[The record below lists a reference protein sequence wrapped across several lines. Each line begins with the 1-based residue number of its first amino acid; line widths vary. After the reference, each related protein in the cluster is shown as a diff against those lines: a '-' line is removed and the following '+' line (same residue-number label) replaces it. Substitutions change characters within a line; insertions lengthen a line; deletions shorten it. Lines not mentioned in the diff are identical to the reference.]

1 MNTDIR
7 FYWGLF
13 LRRLPVLS
21 SIFVLCSAIGIGL
34 ALTLP
39 SRFFASARL
48 LVESAQIPDELAA
61 STVRTAATEQ
71 LQIIEQ
77 RLLTRANLI
86 DIANKFSVFA
96 GTTRMTPDEVVG
108 SMRAHTDIDTSSGR
122 DRATFM
128 TISFL
133 TNDPNIAANVVNEFV
148 TLVLNEDSV
157 RRQSLAEQTLD
168 FFQKEVARLNGELAN
183 RSAAIVSFKERNQ
196 DALPESLEFR
206 VDRQSRLQDQ
216 IIASTRNRAAMTEQR
231 NRMLA
236 LGSFT
241 QGNVNLTPAQQSL
254 RSARAE
260 LDQALT
266 IYSENNPRVRLLK
279 ARIALLESTAAA
291 EGGSAANTG
300 DPAKI
305 LFDLQLAEL
314 DQRAIYVDQQITRAQ
329 VEIEELKIAIEKTPE
344 NAIKLEVLERDYDN
358 SLGQYNSAVGNLAK
372 AQTGERI
379 EVLSK
384 GERISVIEQA
394 VPPTEPNSPNRPM
407 IAGGGVAL
415 GTALAVGLFFF
426 LELVNKTIRRPGDL
440 TAGLSIQPLATIPY
454 LETSGDKARRRAL
467 QTIVIAGLGIGIPIA
482 LWATHTFYMPLD
494 LLTDRVVDRL
504 GF

>member
-1 MNTDIR
+1 MNSDIR

-13 LRRLPVLS
+13 LRRLPVMA

-39 SRFFASARL
+39 SRFVASARL

-86 DIANKFSVFA
+86 DIANEFSVFGGA
-96 GTTRMTPDEVVG
+96 ARMTPDQVVTT
-108 SMRAHTDIDTSSGR
+108 MRDLTSIDRSSGR

-128 TISFL
+128 TISFRA
-133 TNDPNIAANVVNEFV
+133 TDPNLAANVVNEFV

-157 RRQSLAEQTLD
+157 RRQGLAEQTLD
-168 FFQKEVARLNGELAN
+168 FFEKEVNRLNEELAN
-183 RSAAIVSFKERNQ
+183 GSAQIVSFKERNQ
-196 DALPESLEFR
+196 DALPENLEFR
-206 VDRQSRLQDQ
+206 VNRLSRLQDQ
-216 IIASTRNRAAMTEQR
+216 IIAATRDRAALTEQR
-231 NRMLA
+231 NRLQA
-236 LGSFT
+236 LGSVT
-241 QGNVNLTPAQQSL
+241 QNNVTLSPAQQAL

-260 LDQALT
+260 LSQALT
-266 IYSENNPRVRLLK
+266 IYSENNPRVRVLK
-279 ARIALLESTAAA
+279 ARIAQLESAATA
-291 EGGSAANTG
+291 EGGGETNAE

-305 LFDLQLAEL
+305 LYDLQLAEL
-314 DQRAIYVDQQITRAQ
+314 DQRAVYLDSQIERAQ
-329 VEIEELKIAIEKTPE
+329 VEIEELKVAIENTPE
-344 NAIKLEVLERDYDN
+344 NAIRLEVLERDYEN
-358 SLGQYNSAVGNLAK
+358 TLGQYNAAVANLAK

-394 VPPTEPNSPNRPM
+394 APPTEPNSPNRQL

-415 GTALAVGLFFF
+415 GTVMAIGLFFV
-426 LELVNKTIRRPGDL
+426 LELINKTIRRPGDL
-440 TAGLSIQPLATIPY
+440 TRGLSIQPLATIPY
-454 LETSGDKARRRAL
+454 LETAGGKARRRAL
-467 QTIVIAGLGIGIPIA
+467 QTIVIAGLGIGIPIV
-482 LWATHTFYMPLD
+482 LWALHTFYMPLD
-494 LLTDRVVDRL
+494 LLTDKVLGRL

>member
-1 MNTDIR
+1 MNSDIR

-13 LRRLPVLS
+13 LRRLPIMA

-39 SRFFASARL
+39 SRFVASARL

-61 STVRTAATEQ
+61 STVRTAAAEQ

-86 DIANKFSVFA
+86 DIANEFSVFG
-96 GTTRMTPDEVVG
+96 GTARMTPDQVV
-108 SMRAHTDIDTSSGR
+108 SNMRSLTSIDTTSGR

-128 TISFL
+128 SISFRA
-133 TNDPNIAANVVNEFV
+133 TDPALAANVVNEFV

-157 RRQSLAEQTLD
+157 RRQGLAGQTLD
-168 FFQKEVARLNGELAN
+168 FFEKEVNRLNEELAN
-183 RSAAIVSFKERNQ
+183 GSAKIVSFKERNQ
-196 DALPESLEFR
+196 DALPENLDFR
-206 VDRQSRLQDQ
+206 VNRLSRLQDQ
-216 IIASTRNRAAMTEQR
+216 IIASTRDRAALTEQR

-236 LGSFT
+236 LGSVT
-241 QGNVNLTPAQQSL
+241 QNNVTLSPAQQAL
-254 RSARAE
+254 RSARGE
-260 LDQALT
+260 LSAALT
-266 IYSENNPRVRLLK
+266 IYSENNPRVRVLK
-279 ARIALLESTAAA
+279 ARIAQLETAAAA
-291 EGGSAANTG
+291 EGNGQTTTE
-300 DPAKI
+300 DPAKK
-305 LFDLQLAEL
+305 LFELQLAEL
-314 DQRAIYVDQQITRAQ
+314 DQRAIYVDSRIERAL

-344 NAIKLEVLERDYDN
+344 NAIRLEVLERDYQN
-358 SLGQYNSAVGNLAK
+358 TLGQYNSAASNLAK

-394 VPPTEPNSPNRPM
+394 SPPTEPNSPNRQL
-407 IAGGGVAL
+407 IAGGGIAL
-415 GTALAVGLFFF
+415 GTGLAIGFF
-426 LELVNKTIRRPGDL
+426 LLLELINKTIRRPGDL
-440 TAGLSIQPLATIPY
+440 TRGLSFQPLATIPY
-454 LETSGDKARRRAL
+454 LETSGGKARRRAL

-494 LLTDRVVDRL
+494 LLTDKIVDRL